1 MPMSRGGGAWT
12 NAQAWRACSPCGSL
26 SSNLNLGA
34 PFSFFRKERKTCT
47 KKKEK
52 EFIEY
57 KMAGKK
63 WRHPL
68 FEINHDV
75 RRRPSFAEGYQ
86 RTDEEK
92 ERMRLILETAQKV
105 TPYNN
110 NKKKGP

>member
-1 MPMSRGGGAWT
+1 LFQISTSAHLFL
-12 NAQAWRACSPCGSL
+12 SL
-26 SSNLNLGA
+26 
-34 PFSFFRKERKTCT
+34 E
-47 KKKEK
+47 KKEK
-52 EFIEY
+52 RARKRKKRNFIEY